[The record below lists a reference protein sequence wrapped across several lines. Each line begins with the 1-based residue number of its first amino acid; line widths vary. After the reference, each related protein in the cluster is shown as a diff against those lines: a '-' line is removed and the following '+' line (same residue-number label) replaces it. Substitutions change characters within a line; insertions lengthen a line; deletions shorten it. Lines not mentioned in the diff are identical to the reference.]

1 MQHRRLWMSMAVFLA
16 ATSSATVYAYSSD
29 SVYSAAGELPG
40 QRMARL
46 AEERAER
53 EAQRLSEQA
62 AREQAQKRERLLA
75 SAPPLPRQ
83 PQASSAPPLPRQ
95 QASASQ
101 PPLPRQQAASA
112 PQRQVASAAPLPAAS
127 AAPTAS
133 PAPAAARTPLVERDF
148 LAATSDDVTIDV
160 VDMPLEN
167 VLKSLAPNG
176 WKLRFQ
182 RVGDEVLESSTDLT
196 ATNTT
201 RGEVLHELLSRAGLA
216 AEPFPEFDVPLLIVS
231 RQGEL

>member
-1 MQHRRLWMSMAVFLA
+1 MQHRRLWMPMAVFLA

-83 PQASSAPPLPRQ
+83 PQASSAPPLPSQ

-101 PPLPRQQAASA
+101 PPLPSQQAASA
-112 PQRQVASAAPLPAAS
+112 PQRQAAS

-160 VDMPLEN
+160 VDIPLEN

>member
-112 PQRQVASAAPLPAAS
+112 PQRQVASAAPQ
-127 AAPTAS
+127 PTAS
-133 PAPAAARTPLVERDF
+133 PAPAASRTPLIERDF

>member
-1 MQHRRLWMSMAVFLA
+1 MQHRRLWMPMAVFLA

-83 PQASSAPPLPRQ
+83 
-95 QASASQ
+95 
-101 PPLPRQQAASA
+101 QAASA

-167 VLKSLAPNG
+167 VLKSLAPTG